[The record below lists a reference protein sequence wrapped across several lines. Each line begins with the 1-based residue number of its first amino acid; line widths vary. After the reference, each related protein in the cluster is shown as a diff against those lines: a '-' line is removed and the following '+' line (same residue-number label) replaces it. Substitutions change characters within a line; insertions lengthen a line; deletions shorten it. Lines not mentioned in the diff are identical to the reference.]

1 VYLSVVFRALDMTL
15 PQFSKFSPITVTVK
29 KNVRQLRLNAGY
41 SMNEGARLLG
51 VSRKQLEDIETIRNY
66 GCHLDLELLAKMKVI
81 YKTSLDAI
89 VGDLPEDYYSEYYTR
104 PRKRLGSKPRK
115 QS

>member
-1 VYLSVVFRALDMTL
+1 MNQAQY
-15 PQFSKFSPITVTVK
+15 SKFSPITVAVK
-29 KNVRQLRLNAGY
+29 KNVKRLRLNAGY

-81 YKTSLDAI
+81 YKTSLDDL
-89 VGDLPEDYYSEYYTR
+89 GGELPEDYYSEYYVR
-104 PRKRLGSKPRK
+104 PRKRLGSKPR
-115 QS
+115 